1 MISLEQK
8 FNRFVTS
15 DLNGKLR
22 NREETFLGTCIC
34 KTWNVSIMV
43 ETALIWIVALVI
55 GFLTYNVIRAVRK
68 GIRASGIDQNGHE

>member
-34 KTWNVSIMV
+34 KTSNVSKMV

-55 GFLTYNVIRAVRK
+55 GFLTYIVIRAVRK

>member
-15 DLNGKLR
+15 DMNGKLR

-34 KTWNVSIMV
+34 KTWNVSKMV
-43 ETALIWIVALVI
+43 ESALIGIVALVI
-55 GFLTYNVIRAVRK
+55 GSLTYIVIIAVRK
-68 GIRASGIDQNGHE
+68 GIRASEIDQNGHE

>member
-15 DLNGKLR
+15 DMNGKLR

-34 KTWNVSIMV
+34 KTWNVSKMV
-43 ETALIWIVALVI
+43 ETALIGIVALVI
-55 GFLTYNVIRAVRK
+55 GFLTYIVIRAVKK
-68 GIRASGIDQNGHE
+68 GIRASEIDQDGH